1 MAVARPKKETRRAPA
16 RKESHTSERI
26 LDIAEGLVQTRG
38 FNNFSYADIASELGI
53 TTASLHYHFPGK
65 AELGHALITRY
76 GQRFSQA
83 LSQIE
88 QDQPNAR
95 ARLEAYAGLYADVL
109 RGKRMC
115 MCGILAAEYQTL
127 PKPMRSEVIRFF
139 DENQKWLSD
148 LLTEGRSDHTLTFNG
163 AVDDV
168 AQNILSTLE
177 GAMLVARPYGDLH
190 RFNAAANHL
199 LGSLSNTDQTA
210 RKRRSS
216 PAHP

>member
-1 MAVARPKKETRRAPA
+1 MPHARPKKTSRDAPG
-16 RKESHTSERI
+16 RNESHTSERI
-26 LDIAEGLVQTRG
+26 LDIAERLLQTRG
-38 FNNFSYADIASELGI
+38 FSNFSYADIASELGI
-53 TTASLHYHFPGK
+53 TTASLHYHFPSK
-65 AELGHALITRY
+65 AELGQALITRY
-76 GQRFSQA
+76 AHRFSRA

-88 QDQPNAR
+88 QKQPNAR
-95 ARLEAYAGLYADVL
+95 AKLEAYAGLYADVL

-127 PKPMRSEVIRFF
+127 PKPMRTEVIRFF

-148 LLTEGRSDHTLTFNG
+148 LLTEGQSDQTLTFSG
-163 AVDDV
+163 AIEDV

-190 RFNAAANHL
+190 RFNATTNQL
-199 LGSLSNTDQTA
+199 LASLSTTEQA
-210 RKRRSS
+210 SGRHRRS